1 MTMFTSTR
9 GQSRGV
15 VRAAGR
21 APLMEGLEVR
31 RLMAAEPPVPMI
43 DADGVLQVAGT
54 NKNDAIVLSM
64 DNAQIVVDLNG
75 VPYSFPLA
83 SVTGGAV
90 VVHGRNGADDISV
103 DGGLAGVTL
112 SMYGGNGHDRLA
124 GGAGGE
130 YLYGGNG
137 RDRLEGGDGADH
149 LYGGNGRDDL
159 DAGDGADM
167 LFGERGVD
175 SLTGGLGADHFT
187 DKADQVVDMAVDDGD
202 TGDLLPAATEA
213 AKK

>member
-112 SMYGGNGHDRLA
+112 SMYGGNG
-124 GGAGGE
+124 
-130 YLYGGNG
+130 
-137 RDRLEGGDGADH
+137 
-149 LYGGNGRDDL
+149 RDDL